1 MKAAP
6 QPPSHIRHRAPASQN
21 LPNLTTHN
29 PPDQIGNSPKPAARP
44 PDPAQPHD
52 LPRLTKT
59 YQT

>member
-6 QPPSHIRHRAPASQN
+6 QPPSHIRQRAAAYQN

-29 PPDQIGNSPKPAARP
+29 PSDQIGNSLKPAARP
-44 PDPAQPHD
+44 PDPARPYD

>member
-6 QPPSHIRHRAPASQN
+6 QPPNHIRQRAAAYQN
-21 LPNLTTHN
+21 LPNLTTHI
-29 PPDQIGNSPKPAARP
+29 PPDQIGNSPKPAANLR
-44 PDPAQPHD
+44 DPARPHD